1 MASPAAPAQRLLQP
15 LAPIGSMVIGSIIE
29 AAFMRRTWAIA
40 SAGRAPRGHA
50 FFIAHGR
57 ASFLGRDEA
66 TMALEAPF
74 VLWLPSQLRG
84 EFRLEAGGDGMALSI
99 ADDFLWRTVGD
110 SGMAAH
116 LGPLLPRMALA
127 PAEGIAAPLPAFAT
141 SFAALGRESRA
152 PPTGASPAMCVPP
165 PPVPF

>member
-1 MASPAAPAQRLLQP
+1 MASPPPPAQRLLQP

-29 AAFMRRTWAIA
+29 AAFMRRTWAVA

-66 TMALEAPF
+66 TMALDAPF

-84 EFRLEAGGDGMALSI
+84 EFRLEAGGGGIALSV
-99 ADDFLWRTVGD
+99 ADDFLWRTPGD
-110 SGMAAH
+110 RGSAVH
-116 LGPLLPRMALA
+116 LRPPPAPRQLA
-127 PAEGIAAPLPAFAT
+127 PG
-141 SFAALGRESRA
+141 
-152 PPTGASPAMCVPP
+152 
-165 PPVPF
+165 

>member
-40 SAGRAPRGHA
+40 SAGRALRGHA

-66 TMALEAPF
+66 TMALDAPF

-84 EFRLEAGGDGMALSI
+84 EFRLEAGGEGMAPSG
-99 ADDFLWRTVGD
+99 AHDFLLRTRRD
-110 SGMAAH
+110 RGM
-116 LGPLLPRMALA
+116 GVPL
-127 PAEGIAAPLPAFAT
+127 
-141 SFAALGRESRA
+141 
-152 PPTGASPAMCVPP
+152 
-165 PPVPF
+165 